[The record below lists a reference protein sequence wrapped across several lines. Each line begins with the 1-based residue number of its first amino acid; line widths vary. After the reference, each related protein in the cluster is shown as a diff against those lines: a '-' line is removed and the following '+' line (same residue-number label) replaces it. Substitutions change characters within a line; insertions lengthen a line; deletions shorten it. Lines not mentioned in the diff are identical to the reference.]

1 MKTIITMILMMTV
14 SLSQGVVYMDLGLAP
29 KGDVEL
35 TMDGVSISESEDL
48 ESGSLSI
55 GYYQPV
61 YQISDKM
68 GLFVGGSYEVMPA
81 KDEDV
86 EFGFMV
92 LYGSL
97 GYSLS
102 DQLSAWGSFGMS
114 IPTSDDLKDA
124 DFVMGD
130 STWSG
135 FNNLVIRLCTSRG
148 FQPRIRETAH
158 LREELL
164 SLVMAGLGTLI
175 YPECIENT
183 SRFGLKIV
191 PITDV
196 KSIVTT
202 SAVWLKR
209 ANNKNLTL
217 MLNQIDDY

>member
-1 MKTIITMILMMTV
+1 MKAIITMTLMMTV

-35 TMDGVSISESEDL
+35 TMDDLSISESEDL

-68 GLFVGGSYEVMPA
+68 GLFVGGSYEVVPA

-102 DQLSAWGSFGMS
+102 DQLSAWGSLGMS

-124 DFVMGD
+124 DAENGMHMGMGVTYSATD
-130 STWSG
+130 KIGVALGYVANSTSTDLGEG
-135 FNNLVIRLCTSRG
+135 FSADWTFSKVV
-148 FQPRIRETAH
+148 
-158 LREELL
+158 L
-164 SLVMAGLGTLI
+164 SLGYRL
-175 YPECIENT
+175 
-183 SRFGLKIV
+183 
-191 PITDV
+191 
-196 KSIVTT
+196 
-202 SAVWLKR
+202 
-209 ANNKNLTL
+209 
-217 MLNQIDDY
+217 